1 MLGMNTL
8 RAKESVETTPDQ
20 WPAEIGSRWPQCIG
34 SIRLQIRPLTRGW
47 SSCSSSLR
55 SCALEDLH
63 TDRDAWREPTR
74 PGALP
79 YLEYG
84 TSQPLPQLIGVC
96 LSTSCCFAV

>member
-34 SIRLQIRPLTRGW
+34 SIRLQIRPLTR
-47 SSCSSSLR
+47 
-55 SCALEDLH
+55 
-63 TDRDAWREPTR
+63 